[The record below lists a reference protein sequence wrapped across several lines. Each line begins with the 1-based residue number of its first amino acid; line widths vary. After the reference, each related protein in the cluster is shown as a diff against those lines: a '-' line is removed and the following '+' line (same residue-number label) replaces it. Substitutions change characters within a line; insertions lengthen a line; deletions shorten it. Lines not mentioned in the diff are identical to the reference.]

1 MDSSFVTLLMRNAHA
16 YRRFNNIK
24 SEDAVGRD
32 LHVRPQVSL
41 KRPPM
46 QNTKTSPVID
56 QWLEPLI
63 RLQPVTLKRPPRP
76 QPLMRVT
83 DS

>member
-1 MDSSFVTLLMRNAHA
+1 MRNAHA
-16 YRRFNNIK
+16 YKRFNNVK
-24 SEDAVGRD
+24 SEDAVGRN

-63 RLQPVTLKRPPRP
+63 RLQPMTLKRPRP
-76 QPLMRVT
+76 PMGVT